1 MSNSCKN
8 CDSEVTLNYC
18 PNCGEPAKL
27 KRINGHYIMHE
38 IEHVLH
44 FERGILYTVREL
56 LINPGQSIRNFI
68 SENRSRLVKPIIFII
83 VTSLIYTI
91 ISHYFHIE
99 DEYVKQQ
106 GLPENSA
113 VVKIL
118 KWLQGNYGYMNIL
131 TGGFIALWL
140 KVFFK
145 KYGYNFFELLIMLCF
160 VLGISMLIFAF
171 FSLIEGLTDIKL
183 LSVAGI
189 IGIIYLIWAVG
200 NFFEKN
206 KIGNYFKALL
216 SYILGFIT
224 FFIAFGLIGIT
235 IDLLIKN

>member
-1 MSNSCKN
+1 
-8 CDSEVTLNYC
+8 
-18 PNCGEPAKL
+18 
-27 KRINGHYIMHE
+27 
-38 IEHVLH
+38 
-44 FERGILYTVREL
+44 
-56 LINPGQSIRNFI
+56 
-68 SENRSRLVKPIIFII
+68 
-83 VTSLIYTI
+83 
-91 ISHYFHIE
+91 
-99 DEYVKQQ
+99 
-106 GLPENSA
+106 
-113 VVKIL
+113 
-118 KWLQGNYGYMNIL
+118 MNIL

-200 NFFEKN
+200 NFFDKN
-206 KIGNYFKALL
+206 KIGSYFKALL

-224 FFIAFGLIGIT
+224 FFIAIGLIGIT